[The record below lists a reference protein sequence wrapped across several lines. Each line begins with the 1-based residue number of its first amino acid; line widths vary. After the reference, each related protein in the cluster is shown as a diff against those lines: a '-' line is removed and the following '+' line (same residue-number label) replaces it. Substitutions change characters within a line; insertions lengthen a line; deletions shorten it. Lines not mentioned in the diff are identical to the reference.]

1 MSHAATDWA
10 MKQRLTE
17 TPTQKLVLIVLADA
31 HNGLTG
37 KCFPTHERIAE
48 QSSVSVAQTKRVLK
62 QLESLGLITKHASR
76 GRGRA
81 SEYVLHVGKGVVDEP
96 FIEKEKGAEKECIDA
111 PLSKKGVICDIKRGH
126 TGQEKGA
133 PMTPLSGSNL
143 EYNREVREPFSHS
156 KFCPPDFEPNSDLLR
171 TARYDRDIDIG
182 AELWKFK
189 NHEFT
194 HGKSD
199 WDRAFLKWLASARPE
214 KRNDD
219 GDKLSRRTDEL
230 LS

>member
-96 FIEKEKGAEKECIDA
+96 FIEKEKGA
-111 PLSKKGVICDIKRGH
+111 RG
-126 TGQEKGA
+126 E
-133 PMTPLSGSNL
+133 
-143 EYNREVREPFSHS
+143 
-156 KFCPPDFEPNSDLLR
+156 
-171 TARYDRDIDIG
+171 
-182 AELWKFK
+182 
-189 NHEFT
+189 
-194 HGKSD
+194 
-199 WDRAFLKWLASARPE
+199 RAFRFYEVNKFNGLSFNRPHVC
-214 KRNDD
+214 
-219 GDKLSRRTDEL
+219 LRRD
-230 LS
+230 